1 MLSLPLHVAPSL
13 QENGPQFGGL
23 QEPSAGMRRL
33 ECCEGRG
40 AGIFGIMGVQ
50 IPARTSAAGWSQ
62 PTFGEGC
69 EEVHL
74 FLTAAF
80 CDFF

>member
-40 AGIFGIMGVQ
+40 AGIFGIMGV
-50 IPARTSAAGWSQ
+50 
-62 PTFGEGC
+62 
-69 EEVHL
+69 
-74 FLTAAF
+74 
-80 CDFF
+80 